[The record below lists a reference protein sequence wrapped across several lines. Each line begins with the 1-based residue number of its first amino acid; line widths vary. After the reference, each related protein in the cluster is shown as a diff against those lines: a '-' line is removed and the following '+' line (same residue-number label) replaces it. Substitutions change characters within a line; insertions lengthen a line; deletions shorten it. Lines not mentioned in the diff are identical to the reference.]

1 MRGAER
7 HMGGMIDRYTEIVFN
22 RPVTHDTWIMGFRSP
37 ELAANTKPGQFVM
50 IQVRP
55 GIDPLLRRPFS
66 VCGIDEESFMVL
78 YRVVGKGT
86 QIMTSIQP
94 GETLRVLGPLGKGF
108 LAPDKDSLPVLV
120 AGGIGVAPLFFLAQ
134 SLGARNVAFLM
145 GFRTAQEIINP
156 DYFKGP
162 NCSVSIAT
170 DDGTEGHSGFVTELL
185 PSILEGNKGLSVRL
199 FACGPKPMLKK
210 VAEKAMILGI
220 PCQVSLESA
229 MACGFGVCQ
238 GCAVKA
244 SPEGSPTYHYVC
256 QNGPVFNAE
265 SIDWSRF

>member
-7 HMGGMIDRYTEIVFN
+7 HMGGMIDRYTEIMFN

-94 GETLRVLGPLGKGF
+94 GETLPVLGPLGKGF
-108 LAPDKDSLPVLV
+108 LAPDEDSLPVLM
-120 AGGIGVAPLFFLAQ
+120 AGGIGAAPLFFLAQ
-134 SLGARNVAFLM
+134 SLRARKVEFLM
-145 GFRTAQEIINP
+145 GFRTAQEIIRS

-162 NCSVSIAT
+162 GCNVSIAT

-185 PSILEGNKGLSVRL
+185 PSILEANKGLSVCL
-199 FACGPKPMLKK
+199 FACGPRPMLKEL
-210 VAEKAMILGI
+210 AETAMTQGI

-244 SPEGSPTYHYVC
+244 SPEESRTYHYVC
-256 QNGPVFNAE
+256 QNGPVFDVDA
-265 SIDWSRF
+265 IDWSRF